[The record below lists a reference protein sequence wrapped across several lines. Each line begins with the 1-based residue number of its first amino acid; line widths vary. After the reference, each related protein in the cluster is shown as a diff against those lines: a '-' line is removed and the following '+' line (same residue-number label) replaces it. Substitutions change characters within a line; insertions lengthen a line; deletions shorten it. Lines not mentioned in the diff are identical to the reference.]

1 MNINDKLHF
10 LATLFAARAKAQD
23 YFDECDST
31 AEDLAAT
38 AINDYYNKAIIAEIK
53 KLADTFNLPPS
64 GGS

>member
-1 MNINDKLHF
+1 MNTDDKLHF
-10 LATLFAARAKAQD
+10 LATLFAARAKARD

-38 AINDYYNKAIIAEIK
+38 AINDYYNAAIVNEIK
-53 KLADTFNLPPS
+53 KLACSFNSPPS